1 MKTLLLM
8 LLLTSTP
15 AEERR
20 QACAGVDS
28 WVASHRERL
37 TRAKES
43 RDRAAVAWLD
53 ARRKKLPPK
62 PTQAQVKALS
72 DELLSTS
79 AALQEAESQV
89 RQAQDSLDVVRTLA
103 AEERQTLG
111 CPTGRPG

>member
-43 RDRAAVAWLD
+43 RDRAAVAWQD
-53 ARRKKLPPK
+53 ARRKKLPPR

-72 DELLSTS
+72 DEMLATS
-79 AALQEAESQV
+79 AALQEAQGKV
-89 RQAQDSLDVVRTLA
+89 QQAQDSLEVVEKSA
-103 AEERQTLG
+103 ARERQTLG
-111 CPTGRPG
+111 CPSGRPG